1 MKTQKTIMSISC
13 PTLVTSRVT
22 SAASNI
28 QIGGFT
34 WPSEAPLPGSV
45 LKTDGLGNLS
55 FEAPTVRSVVSSDS
69 AAYTI
74 LPSDDIV
81 AVTGTLDA
89 TLSLPDPSL
98 KVTGDMIYIVKE
110 VGGPSTVT
118 VVPFGTELVSG
129 GSSAVLSQPYGSLK
143 LYTNGTNWFALY

>member
-1 MKTQKTIMSISC
+1 MSISC

-28 QIGGFT
+28 QIGAFT
-34 WPSEAPLPGSV
+34 WPSAAPVAGSV

-55 FEAPTVRSVVSSDS
+55 FEVPNVRSVVDPASPT
-69 AAYTI
+69 YTI
-74 LPSDDIV
+74 LETDDIV
-81 AVTGTLDA
+81 AVTGTLDT

-98 KVTGDMIYIVKE
+98 KVTGDMVSVVKE
-110 VGGPSTVT
+110 VGGSSTVT
-118 VVPFGTELVSG
+118 VQPFGTELVSG
-129 GSSAVLSQPYGSLK
+129 GSSAVLSQPYGSFK

>member
-1 MKTQKTIMSISC
+1 MSISC

-34 WPSEAPLPGSV
+34 WPSDAPLPGSV

-55 FEAPTVRSVVSSDS
+55 FEAPTVRSVVDANS

-81 AVTGTLDA
+81 AVTGTLDT
-89 TLSLPDPSL
+89 TLTLPDPAS
-98 KVTGDMIYIVKE
+98 KVTGDMIFVIKE
-110 VGGPSTVT
+110 VGASSVIT
-118 VVPFGTELVSG
+118 VVPFGNELVSG
-129 GSSAVLSQPYGSLK
+129 GSSAVLSEPFGSLK
-143 LYTNGTNWFALY
+143 VYTNGTNWFALY